1 MTLDELLVREQA
13 NSLHEVDK
21 QEILTNFAFVNA
33 LVQGSDKD
41 GKPLVK
47 KPQDI
52 ANYDRMR
59 KQITGEWGDDV
70 IKVNKYKVLSKKA
83 EKAREQAIKELEERR
98 KTNG

>member
-13 NSLHEVDK
+13 YGLHDVDK
-21 QEILTNFAFVNA
+21 QELLTNFAFTNA

-52 ANYDRMR
+52 ANYSRMR
-59 KQITGEWGDDV
+59 KQITGEWSED
-70 IKVNKYKVLSKKA
+70 IKKVNKYKALSQKA